1 MFDADN
7 ETETKQELTDNKA
20 NLIQVQVASVAVTEF
35 EIVVE
40 VEVEVELIVPHRL
53 CWNKQ
58 VFLRRRESGSLKS
71 E

>member
-1 MFDADN
+1 MFEADN
-7 ETETKQELTDNKA
+7 ETETKQELTDNEA
-20 NLIQVQVASVAVTEF
+20 NLIRVQVASVAVTEF
-35 EIVVE
+35 EIE